1 MGTRGFR
8 VVRFR
13 KRYYI
18 FFNRLDSYPE
28 MLGTDIAAKIP
39 GDAAKYQE
47 WLVDQRKFAEEWEAV
62 YETFLSV
69 QPESEKTTDLPGF
82 MQQHPPS
89 LLTPLNDLFIEWVYT
104 VDLDRETFSVNNG
117 AHFNLKEIPH
127 IDWIN
132 SLDCGELGDQIPLPA
147 AVPKNAITSL
157 VTDQRTELLEAQRGL
172 PMSDVRSRLR
182 WCISCTHADFC

>member
-28 MLGTDIAAKIP
+28 ILGTDIAAEIP
-39 GDAAKYQE
+39 GNAAEYQE
-47 WLVDQRKFAEEWEAV
+47 WLVAQRKLAEEWEAV
-62 YETFLSV
+62 YEQFLSV
-69 QPESEKTTDLPGF
+69 RPGSEKATDLPEF
-82 MQQHPPS
+82 MQQQSPS

-117 AHFNLKEIPH
+117 AHFKLQKVPH

-132 SLDCGELGDQIPLPA
+132 SLDCGEHGDQIPLPA
-147 AVPKNAITSL
+147 TVPKDAITSL
-157 VTDQRTELLEAQRGL
+157 VADQRNELLEAQRGL
-172 PMSDVRSRLR
+172 AMSDVRFKLR
-182 WCISCTHADFC
+182 